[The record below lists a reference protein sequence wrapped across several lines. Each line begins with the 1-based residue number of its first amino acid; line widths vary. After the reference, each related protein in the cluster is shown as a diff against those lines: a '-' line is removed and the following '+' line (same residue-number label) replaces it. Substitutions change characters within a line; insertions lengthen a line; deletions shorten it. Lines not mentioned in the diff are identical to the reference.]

1 MQSSYGPGASIG
13 FDVFARGT
21 TAYQTCVHAGLQF
34 SMINGKSLGLRE
46 QVLIDYTHIDVDE
59 VNLIRARFFRE
70 DISRLIAAGTF
81 DIASPDVE
89 EKFLHATA
97 LVKSLEKIL
106 SERVE

>member
-1 MQSSYGPGASIG
+1 VQSSYGPGAPIG

-21 TAYQTCVHAGLQF
+21 TADQTCVHAGLQF
-34 SMINGKSLGLRE
+34 DIDGKSLGLRE

-70 DISRLIAAGTF
+70 DICRLIAAGTF
-81 DIASPDVE
+81 DIASADVE

-97 LVKSLEKIL
+97 LVKSLEKIM